1 MRMFVAVELDE
12 TTRALVV
19 EEQQRALSRLVSK
32 SSLRLVDPQ
41 QIHLTL
47 AFLGEVTPPCARKA
61 VDAMQR
67 PFSGMQQF
75 SIVFGGLGMF
85 PARGAP
91 RVLWLGL
98 LNGVR
103 EMMALQTEVARRV
116 STIGI
121 RLEDRAFY
129 PHVTIGRWRS
139 ARPSDRTSL
148 ELDASGSPAGAMTVD
163 RVTLFESRLS
173 SNGASHFPLVHAHL
187 SPIP

>member
-12 TTRALVV
+12 ATRAVVV
-19 EEQQRALSRLVSK
+19 EEQQRAVSRLASK
-32 SSLRLVDPQ
+32 SSLRLVDAQ

-47 AFLGEVTPPCARKA
+47 AFLGEVGSPTVEQAI
-61 VDAMQR
+61 DAMQR
-67 PFSGMQQF
+67 PFSGMQPI

-98 LNGVR
+98 LSGVR
-103 EMMALQTEVARRV
+103 EVMTLQTEVANRV
-116 STIGI
+116 SAIGI
-121 RLEDRAFY
+121 RLEDRAFH

-139 ARPSDRTSL
+139 ARPSDRTCL
-148 ELDASGSPAGAMTVD
+148 ERDASRRSAGMMVD

-173 SNGASHFPLVHAHL
+173 SSGASHFPLAHAHL

>member
-12 TTRALVV
+12 ATRAVVV
-19 EEQQRALSRLVSK
+19 EEQRALSRLAST
-32 SSLRLVDPQ
+32 SSLRLVDPE

-47 AFLGEVTPPCARKA
+47 AFLGEIGSASAEQA
-61 VDAMQR
+61 VAAMQR
-67 PFSGMQQF
+67 PIGGMQPF

-98 LNGVR
+98 LSGVR
-103 EMMALQTEVARRV
+103 EVMELQTEVANRM
-116 STIGI
+116 SAIGI
-121 RLEDRAFY
+121 RLEDRAFH

-139 ARPSDRTSL
+139 ARPSDRTCL
-148 ELDASGSPAGAMTVD
+148 ERDASRRTTAGMTVD

-173 SNGASHFPLVHAHL
+173 SNGASHFPLAHAHL